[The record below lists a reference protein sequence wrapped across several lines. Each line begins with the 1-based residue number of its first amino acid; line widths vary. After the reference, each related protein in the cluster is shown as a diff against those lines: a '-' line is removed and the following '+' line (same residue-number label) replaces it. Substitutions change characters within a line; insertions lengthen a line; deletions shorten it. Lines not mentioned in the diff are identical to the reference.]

1 MRLIAGNMSAR
12 IGDSRQENSMIR
24 RLSPL
29 VLALAACAPPAE
41 KETSVISAERL
52 MEHIRVLS
60 SDDFGGRAPGSAG
73 EEKTVAYLTDRF
85 REIGLSPGN
94 PDGTFLQKVPLVGIT
109 ATEESH
115 LSLAQKEATAK
126 LAPGLGYIAWTKR
139 VTDRVSLDADLIF
152 VGYGVVAPEYQ
163 WDDYKDVDVKG
174 KVLLMLVND
183 PPAEG
188 LFGGEAMTYYGRW
201 TYKYE
206 IAAEKGAAGAFI
218 VHETVPAG
226 YPWEVVAGSWGGEQF
241 DLKTPDGN
249 QGRVA
254 VEGWFSLQTT
264 RALFAKAG
272 LDFEAEK
279 EKAKSASFRPL
290 PLGASVKA
298 EVVNRFREV
307 DSANVVARL
316 EGAEASDEVVL
327 YMAHWDHLG
336 TREGSEGDDI
346 FNGAYDNAT
355 GIAGLLELGRAFSEL
370 QPKPRRSVLFL
381 AVTAEEQGLLGS
393 RFYAENPLYPAEK
406 TVAAI
411 NMDGLN
417 IWGKTKDVTVV
428 GMGQSSLDELARR
441 FVAEQGRVLEPDPEP
456 EKGYYYRSDHFEL
469 AKVGIPAFYP
479 NDGVEFVGRPEGW
492 GRRERERYVAEDY
505 HKPSDEVKDWYD
517 LSGMVEDLELFFAM
531 GRHLAAGNEWP
542 EWSET
547 SEFRV
552 RRSPPKE

>member
-1 MRLIAGNMSAR
+1 MVAT
-12 IGDSRQENSMIR
+12 
-24 RLSPL
+24 
-29 VLALAACAPPAE
+29 LAACAPPAE
-41 KETSVISAERL
+41 KEASGISAERL
-52 MEHIRVLS
+52 MEHIRTLS

-73 EEKTVAYLTDRF
+73 EEKTVQYLTERF
-85 REIGLSPGN
+85 RELGLEPGN
-94 PDGTFLQKVPLVGIT
+94 PDGTFVQKVPLVGIT
-109 ATEESH
+109 ATDESRVTLVRNNASEE
-115 LSLAQKEATAK
+115 
-126 LAPGLGYIAWTKR
+126 LAPGLGYVAWTKR
-139 VTDRVSLDADLIF
+139 VVDEVALDSDLIF

-163 WDDYKDVDVKG
+163 WDDYKDVDVRG

-218 VHETVPAG
+218 VHETTPAG
-226 YPWEVVAGSWGGEQF
+226 YPWEVVTGSWAGEQF
-241 DLKTPDGN
+241 DLKTEDGN

-254 VEGWFSLQTT
+254 VEGWFTLETT
-264 RALFAKAG
+264 QALFADAG
-272 LDFEAEK
+272 LDFAAEK
-279 EKAKSASFRPL
+279 EKARSASFRPV
-290 PLGASVKA
+290 PLGVSVKA
-298 EVVNRFREV
+298 RVENRLRTV

-316 EGAEASDEVVL
+316 PGAEAPDEVFL

-336 TREGSEGDDI
+336 TQEGIEGDNI
-346 FNGAYDNAT
+346 FNGAYDNASGT
-355 GIAGLLELGRAFSEL
+355 AGLLELARAFSEL
-370 QPKPRRSVLFL
+370 EPKPRRSVLFL

-417 IWGKTKDVTVV
+417 IWGKTKDLTVV

-441 FVAEQGRVLEPDPEP
+441 FAAEQGRVLAPDAEP

-479 NDGVEFVGRPEGW
+479 DDGVEFVGKPEEW
-492 GRRERERYVAEDY
+492 GRRQRERYVAEDY

-517 LSGMVEDLELFFAM
+517 LSGMVRDLELYFAM

-547 SEFRV
+547 SEFRA
-552 RRSPPKE
+552 RRSPSKE

>member
-1 MRLIAGNMSAR
+1 
-12 IGDSRQENSMIR
+12 MIR
-24 RLSPL
+24 RFGPVASIGF
-29 VLALAACAPPAE
+29 ALAACAPPPEEVTPA
-41 KETSVISAERL
+41 ISAARL

-60 SDDFGGRAPGSAG
+60 ADDFGGRAPGSAG
-73 EEKTVAYLTDRF
+73 EEKTVAYLTDRLQ
-85 REIGLSPGN
+85 EMGLEPGN
-94 PDGTFLQKVPLVGIT
+94 PDGTFVQKVPLVGIT
-109 ATEESH
+109 ATDESH
-115 LSLAQKEATAK
+115 LSLVQKGAREE
-126 LAPGLGYIAWTKR
+126 LAPGLGYVAWTKR
-139 VTDRVSLDADLIF
+139 VTDRVSLDSDLIF
-152 VGYGVVAPEYQ
+152 VGYGVVAPEYR
-163 WDDYKDVDVKG
+163 WDDYKDADVKG

-183 PPAEG
+183 PPVEG

-206 IAAEKGAAGAFI
+206 IAAEKGASGAFI

-249 QGRVA
+249 QGRIA
-254 VEGWFSLQTT
+254 VEGWLSLEAA
-264 RALFAKAG
+264 RALLAKAG

-279 EKAKSASFRPL
+279 AKARSASFRPV
-290 PLGASVKA
+290 PLGARVAA
-298 EVVNRFREV
+298 EVVNRLREV

-316 EGAEASDEVVL
+316 EGAEAPEEVVL

-336 TREGSEGDDI
+336 TREGAEGDGI

-355 GIAGLLELGRAFSEL
+355 GTAGLLELARAFSERE
-370 QPKPRRSVLFL
+370 PKPRRSVLFL

-393 RFYAENPLYPAEK
+393 RFYARNPLYPPET

-411 NMDGLN
+411 NMDGVN
-417 IWGKTKDVTVV
+417 IWGKTKDLTVV

-441 FVAEQGRVLEPDPEP
+441 FAAEQGRVLAPDPEP

-479 NDGVEFVGRPEGW
+479 DDGVEFAGKPEGW

-531 GRHLAAGNEWP
+531 GAHLASGNDWP

-547 SEFRV
+547 SEFRA
-552 RRSPPKE
+552 RRSKPKE

>member
-1 MRLIAGNMSAR
+1 
-12 IGDSRQENSMIR
+12 MIR
-24 RLSPL
+24 RLSPLASL
-29 VLALAACAPPAE
+29 VLALAACAPPPPAE
-41 KETSVISAERL
+41 EETSSVISAERL

-60 SDDFGGRAPGSAG
+60 SDEFGGRAPGSAG
-73 EEKTVAYLTDRF
+73 EEKTVSYLTDRF
-85 REIGLSPGN
+85 REMGLEPGN
-94 PDGTFLQKVPLVGIT
+94 PDGTFVQKVPLVGIT

-115 LSLAQKEATAK
+115 LALVQKGATEE
-126 LAPGLGYIAWTKR
+126 LAPGLGYVAWTKR
-139 VTDRVSLDADLIF
+139 VTDRVSLDSDLVF

-174 KVLLMLVND
+174 KVLVMLVND

-218 VHETVPAG
+218 VHETAPAG

-254 VEGWFSLQTT
+254 VEGWFTLETT
-264 RALFAKAG
+264 RALFARAG

-279 EKAKSASFRPL
+279 EKAKSASFRPV

-298 EVVNRFREV
+298 EVMNRFREV

-316 EGAEASDEVVL
+316 AGAEAPDEVVL

-336 TREGSEGDDI
+336 TREGAEGDNI

-355 GIAGLLELGRAFSEL
+355 GTAGLLELARAFSEL
-370 QPKPRRSVLFL
+370 EPKPRRSVLFL

-393 RFYAENPLYPAEK
+393 RYYAENPLYPAEK

-428 GMGQSSLDELARR
+428 GMGQSSLDDLARR

-492 GRRERERYVAEDY
+492 GRHERERYVAEDY

-517 LSGMVEDLELFFAM
+517 LSGMVQDLELYFAM

-547 SEFRV
+547 SEFRA
-552 RRSPPKE
+552 RRSPLKE